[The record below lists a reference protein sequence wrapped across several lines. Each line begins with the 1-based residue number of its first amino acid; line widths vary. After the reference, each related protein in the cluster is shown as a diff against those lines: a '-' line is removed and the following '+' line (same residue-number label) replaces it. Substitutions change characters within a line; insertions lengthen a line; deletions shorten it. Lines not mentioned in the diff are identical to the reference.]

1 MQARSWI
8 LAALAAALVFGL
20 GPAVFLVTDAA
31 WFDANG
37 FGSVFRTLWLAL
49 DPRCCL
55 LCVCGCR
62 TFAAGCSCC

>member
-1 MQARSWI
+1 MLNAFAGEHGVNIRALKVCVVPASW
-8 LAALAAALVFGL
+8 
-20 GPAVFLVTDAA
+20 PPP
-31 WFDANG
+31 
-37 FGSVFRTLWLAL
+37 TLWLAL